1 MSAAPRDRRP
11 PGLDQGFVA
20 VIDHLFTPGG
30 TGSVPS
36 HQSVSPYNKE
46 KNWDGTDVSADLS
59 SEALGEGGS
68 LGEGRGHPSLKNDIH
83 LGGLQSLAAAGANK
97 VPTLEACLVA
107 AKVKLASFS
116 AAPRDRTP
124 PGLDQSSN
132 DRF

>member
-30 TGSVPS
+30 TGTLDLSSSRRSVPS
-36 HQSVSPYNKE
+36 HKSVSPYNKE

-68 LGEGRGHPSLKNDIH
+68 LGEGRGHPSLKNDID
-83 LGGLQSLAAAGANK
+83 LGG
-97 VPTLEACLVA
+97 P
-107 AKVKLASFS
+107 
-116 AAPRDRTP
+116 
-124 PGLDQSSN
+124 
-132 DRF
+132 